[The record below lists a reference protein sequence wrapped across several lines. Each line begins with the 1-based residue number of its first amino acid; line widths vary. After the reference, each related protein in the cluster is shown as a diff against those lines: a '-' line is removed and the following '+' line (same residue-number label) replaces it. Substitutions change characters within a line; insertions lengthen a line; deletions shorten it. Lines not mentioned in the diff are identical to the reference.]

1 MKTVLIGGGVAGLFF
16 ANLYDGDLI
25 VLEKNDQ
32 TGRKLLA
39 TGNGRCNFTNL
50 NLALDNFHSSGGD
63 FYKNALEKYDNH
75 DLINFLNNLG
85 ILTTSLPSGRC
96 YPQTLSAK
104 TIRDILYLN
113 ARGKFL
119 FENQV
124 KDIDFKNHLVITDK
138 AKIYF
143 DKLVIGAGGITLPGS
158 GSDGKIFEILRPYHK
173 VTRLTYGITNYKT
186 ANPLSKKAKGV
197 RVSAK
202 ASLFVNGKFIK
213 ESTDDV
219 IFQSYGLTGTAILDL
234 SNEISYGL
242 ADGKDIWVCLDLL
255 VDYSEEKLGEIIK
268 NLGEKNP
275 KKTIEEALMG
285 FLNTKLIIDVLNRV
299 KLKGKMKVSG
309 MADGEIKKLI
319 RTIKDLRF
327 KITAINDEEN
337 AQVTIGGIDT
347 DFVDKETFESKIIPN
362 LYFIGEVLDVDG
374 ACGGYNIQW
383 AYSSAKAC
391 AMGLLGNDREENNV
405 KDK

>member
-25 VLEKNDQ
+25 IVEKNDSA
-32 TGRKLLA
+32 GRKLLA

-50 NLALDNFHSSGGD
+50 NLDMDNFHSSGGD
-63 FYKNALEKYDNH
+63 FYKNALEKYDNQ

-173 VTRLTYGITNYKT
+173 VTRLTYGITNYKA

-202 ASLFVNGKFIK
+202 TSLFVDGKFIK

-255 VDYSEEKLGEIIK
+255 VDYSEEKLAEIIK
-268 NLGEKNP
+268 NLGEKN
-275 KKTIEEALMG
+275 KNKTIEEALMG
-285 FLNTKLIIDVLNRV
+285 FLNTKLIIDILNRV
-299 KLKGKMKVSG
+299 KLKGKMKVIG
-309 MADGEIKKLI
+309 MSDGEIKKFI
-319 RTIKDLRF
+319 RTIKDLKF

>member
-25 VLEKNDQ
+25 VVEKNDVA
-32 TGRKLLA
+32 GRKLLA

-50 NLALDNFHSSGGD
+50 NLSLDNFHSSGGD
-63 FYKNALEKYDNH
+63 FYKYALGKYDNF
-75 DLINFLNNLG
+75 DLINFLNDLG

-119 FENQV
+119 FESQV
-124 KDIDFKNHLVITDK
+124 KDIDFENHLVITDD

-143 DKLVIGAGGITLPGS
+143 DKLVIATGGITLPGL
-158 GSDGKIFEILRPYHK
+158 GSDGKIFEILRPFHK

-202 ASLFVNGKFIK
+202 ASLFVGDKFIK

-219 IFQSYGLTGTAILDL
+219 IFQTYGLTGTAILDL
-234 SNEISYGL
+234 SNEISYAL
-242 ADGKDIWVCLDLL
+242 SDGKDIWVCLDLL
-255 VDYSEEKLGEIIK
+255 VDYSEEKLLEIIK
-268 NLGEKNP
+268 KLGEKNQN
-275 KKTIEEALMG
+275 KTIEEALMG
-285 FLNTKLIIDVLNRV
+285 FLNTKLIIDVLKRV
-299 KLKGKMKVSG
+299 KLKSKMKVSG
-309 MADGEIKKLI
+309 MNDGEIKNLI
-319 RTIKDLRF
+319 GTIKDLRF
-327 KITAINDEEN
+327 KITGINDEEN

-347 DFVDKETFESKIIPN
+347 EFVDPSTFESKIIPN

-391 AMGLLGNDREENNV
+391 ARGLLRNDREEINV

>member
-16 ANLYDGDLI
+16 ANLYGDDLEVI
-25 VLEKNDQ
+25 EKNNQ
-32 TGRKLLA
+32 AGRKLLA

-50 NLALDNFHSSGGD
+50 NLTLDKFHSSGKD
-63 FYKNALEKYDNH
+63 FYKFALEKYDNH
-75 DLINFLNNLG
+75 DLINFLNDLG

-113 ARGKFL
+113 AKGEFI
-119 FENQV
+119 FENEV
-124 KDIDFKNHLVITDK
+124 RDIDFKNHLVIIDK
-138 AKIYF
+138 AKIHF
-143 DKLVIGAGGITLPGS
+143 ENLVIATGGITLPGS
-158 GSDGKIFEILRPYHK
+158 GSDGKIFDILRHFHK
-173 VTRLTYGITNYKT
+173 VTRLFYGITNYKCQ
-186 ANPLSKKAKGV
+186 NPLSKKAKGV
-197 RVSAK
+197 RVTAM
-202 ASLFVNGKFIK
+202 ARLFVDGKFI
-213 ESTDDV
+213 EASTDDV

-234 SNEISYGL
+234 SNQISYAL
-242 ADGKDIWVCLDLL
+242 LDKKEVWVSLDLL
-255 VDYSEEKLGEIIK
+255 EAYQEEKLVRIIK
-268 NLGEKNP
+268 KLGRENP
-275 KKTIEEALMG
+275 NKTIEEILMG
-285 FLNTKLIIDVLNRV
+285 FLNAKLIIDILKRV
-299 KLKGKMKVSG
+299 KLKGKT
-309 MADGEIKKLI
+309 MASSLTDGEIKNLI

-347 DFVDKETFESKIIPN
+347 NFVDSETFESKIIPN

-391 AMGLLGNDREENNV
+391 AMGLLAKHREEINV
-405 KDK
+405 KNK

>member
-25 VLEKNDQ
+25 VLEKNEIP
-32 TGRKLLA
+32 GRKLLA

-50 NLALDNFHSSGGD
+50 DLSLKNYHSSGKD
-63 FYKNALEKYDNH
+63 FYKEALEKYDNN

-85 ILTTSLPSGRC
+85 ILTTHLPSGRC

-113 ARGKFL
+113 AKGKFL
-119 FENQV
+119 FESEV
-124 KDIDFKNHLVITDK
+124 IDIDFKNHLVITEK

-143 DKLVIGAGGITLPGS
+143 DKLVIATGGITLPGS
-158 GSDGKIFEILRPYHK
+158 GSDGKIFEILKPYHK
-173 VTRLTYGITNYKT
+173 LTRLTYGITNYKVK
-186 ANPLSKKAKGV
+186 NPLSKKAKGV
-197 RVSAK
+197 RVSAEAK
-202 ASLFVNGKFIK
+202 LFVDGKFIK
-213 ESTDDV
+213 SSTDDV
-219 IFQSYGLTGTAILDL
+219 IFQIYGLTGTAILDL
-234 SNEISYGL
+234 SNEISYAIL
-242 ADGKDIWVCLDLL
+242 DGRDICVSIDLL
-255 VDYSEEKLGEIIK
+255 TDYEENKLVEIIK
-268 NLGEKNP
+268 NLGKKDSN
-275 KKTIEEALMG
+275 KTIEEALMG
-285 FLNTKLIIDVLNRV
+285 FLNTKLITDVLNRV
-299 KLKGKMKVSG
+299 KLKGKIKVCD
-309 MADGEIKKLI
+309 MDDGEIIKLI
-319 RTIKDLRF
+319 RIIKDLRF
-327 KITAINDEEN
+327 EISAINDEEN

-347 DFVDKETFESKIIPN
+347 RFVDKNTFESKIIPN

-391 AMGLLGNDREENNV
+391 AEGLLGNLREEINV

>member
-25 VLEKNDQ
+25 VLEKNEIP
-32 TGRKLLA
+32 GRKLLA

-50 NLALDNFHSSGGD
+50 DLSLENYHSSRKD
-63 FYKNALEKYDNH
+63 FYKEALEKYDNN

-85 ILTTSLPSGRC
+85 ILTTHLPSGRC

-113 ARGKFL
+113 SKGKFL
-119 FENQV
+119 FESEV
-124 KDIDFKNHLVITDK
+124 IDIDFKNHLVITDR

-143 DKLVIGAGGITLPGS
+143 DKLVIATGGITLPGS
-158 GSDGKIFEILRPYHK
+158 GSDGKIFEILKPYHK
-173 VTRLTYGITNYKT
+173 VTRLTYGITNYKVK
-186 ANPLSKKAKGV
+186 NPLSKKAKGV
-197 RVSAK
+197 RVSAEAK
-202 ASLFVNGKFIK
+202 LFIDGKFIK
-213 ESTDDV
+213 LSTDDV
-219 IFQSYGLTGTAILDL
+219 IFQPYGLTGTAILDL
-234 SNEISYGL
+234 SNEISYAIL
-242 ADGKDIWVCLDLL
+242 DSRDICVSIDLL
-255 VDYSEEKLGEIIK
+255 TDYEENKLVGIIK
-268 NLGEKNP
+268 NLGKKYPN
-275 KKTIEEALMG
+275 KTIEEALMG
-285 FLNTKLIIDVLNRV
+285 FLNTKLITDVLNRV
-299 KLKGKMKVSG
+299 KLKGKIKVCD
-309 MADGEIKKLI
+309 MDDGEIIKLI
-319 RTIKDLRF
+319 RNIKDLRF
-327 KITAINDEEN
+327 KISAINDEEN

-347 DFVDKETFESKIIPN
+347 RFVDKKTFESKIIPN

-391 AMGLLGNDREENNV
+391 AEGLLGNLREEINV

>member
-25 VLEKNDQ
+25 VIEKNDLP
-32 TGRKLLA
+32 GRKLLA

-50 NLALDNFHSSGGD
+50 DLSLKNYHSSGKD
-63 FYKNALEKYDNH
+63 FYKEAIEKYDNK

-85 ILTTSLPSGRC
+85 ILTTHLPSGRC

-113 ARGKFL
+113 SKGKFF
-119 FENQV
+119 FESEV
-124 KDIDFKNHLVITDK
+124 IDIDFKNHLVITEK

-143 DKLVIGAGGITLPGS
+143 DKLVIATGGITLPGS
-158 GSDGKIFEILRPYHK
+158 GSDGKIFEILKPYHK
-173 VTRLTYGITNYKT
+173 VTRLTYGITNYKVK
-186 ANPLSKKAKGV
+186 NPLSKKAKGV
-197 RVSAK
+197 RVSAEAK
-202 ASLFVNGKFIK
+202 LFIDGKFIK
-213 ESTDDV
+213 SSIDDV
-219 IFQSYGLTGTAILDL
+219 IFQTYGLTGTAILDL
-234 SNEISYGL
+234 SNEISYAIL
-242 ADGKDIWVCLDLL
+242 DSRDIWVSIDLL
-255 VDYSEEKLGEIIK
+255 TDYEENKLVEIIK
-268 NLGEKNP
+268 NLGKKDLN
-275 KKTIEEALMG
+275 KTIEEALMG
-285 FLNTKLIIDVLNRV
+285 FLNTKLITDVLNRV
-299 KLKGKMKVSG
+299 KLKGKIKVVG
-309 MADGEIKKLI
+309 MTDKEIINLI

-347 DFVDKETFESKIIPN
+347 RFVDKKTFESKIIPN

-374 ACGGYNIQW
+374 FCGGYNIQW

-391 AMGLLGNDREENNV
+391 AEGLLGNLREEINV

>member
-25 VLEKNDQ
+25 IVEKNDSA
-32 TGRKLLA
+32 GRKLLA

-50 NLALDNFHSSGGD
+50 NLDMDNFHSSGGD
-63 FYKNALEKYDNH
+63 FYKNALEKYDNQ

-113 ARGKFL
+113 SSGKFL
-119 FENQV
+119 FESQV
-124 KDIDFKNHLVITDK
+124 KDIDFKKNLVITDK

-143 DKLVIGAGGITLPGS
+143 DNLVIATGGITLPGS

-173 VTRLTYGITNYKT
+173 VTRLTYGITNYKA

-202 ASLFVNGKFIK
+202 TSLFVDGKFIK

-268 NLGEKNP
+268 NIGEKNP
-275 KKTIEEALMG
+275 NKTIEEALMG

>member
-16 ANLYDGDLI
+16 ANLYDGNLI
-25 VLEKNDQ
+25 VVEKNDVA
-32 TGRKLLA
+32 GRKLLA

-50 NLALDNFHSSGGD
+50 NLSLDNFHSSGGD
-63 FYKNALEKYDNH
+63 FYKYALGKYDNY
-75 DLINFLNNLG
+75 DLINFLNDLG

-119 FENQV
+119 FESQV
-124 KDIDFKNHLVITDK
+124 KDIDFENHLVIIDD

-143 DKLVIGAGGITLPGS
+143 DKLIIATGGISLPGS
-158 GSDGKIFEILRPYHK
+158 GSDGKIFEILRPFHK

-202 ASLFVNGKFIK
+202 ASLFVGGKFIK

-219 IFQSYGLTGTAILDL
+219 IFQTYGLTGTAIFDL
-234 SNEISYGL
+234 SNEISYAL
-242 ADGKDIWVCLDLL
+242 SDGKDIWVCLDLL
-255 VDYSEEKLGEIIK
+255 VDYSEEKLLEIIK
-268 NLGEKNP
+268 KLGEKNQN
-275 KKTIEEALMG
+275 KTIEESLMG
-285 FLNTKLIIDVLNRV
+285 FLNAKLIIDVLNRV
-299 KLKGKMKVSG
+299 KLKSKMKVSG
-309 MADGEIKKLI
+309 MNDGEIKNLI
-319 RTIKDLRF
+319 GTIKDLRF
-327 KITAINDEEN
+327 KITGINDEEN

-347 DFVDKETFESKIIPN
+347 EFVDPNTFESKIIPN

-391 AMGLLGNDREENNV
+391 ARGLLRNDREEINV

>member
-25 VLEKNDQ
+25 VIEKNDLP
-32 TGRKLLA
+32 GRKLLA

-50 NLALDNFHSSGGD
+50 DLSLKNYHSSGKD
-63 FYKNALEKYDNH
+63 FYKEAIEKYDNK

-85 ILTTSLPSGRC
+85 ILTTNLPSGRC

-113 ARGKFL
+113 SRGKFF
-119 FENQV
+119 FESEV
-124 KDIDFKNHLVITDK
+124 IDIDFKNHLVITEK

-143 DKLVIGAGGITLPGS
+143 DKLVIATGGITLPGS
-158 GSDGKIFEILRPYHK
+158 GSDGKIFEILKPYHK
-173 VTRLTYGITNYKT
+173 LTRLTYGITNYKVK
-186 ANPLSKKAKGV
+186 NPLSKKAKGV
-197 RVSAK
+197 RVSAEAK
-202 ASLFVNGKFIK
+202 LFIDDKFIK
-213 ESTDDV
+213 SSTDDV
-219 IFQSYGLTGTAILDL
+219 IFQIYGLTGTAILDL
-234 SNEISYGL
+234 SNEISYAIL
-242 ADGKDIWVCLDLL
+242 DGRDICVSIDLL
-255 VDYSEEKLGEIIK
+255 TDYEENKLVEIIK
-268 NLGEKNP
+268 NLVGKDPN
-275 KKTIEEALMG
+275 KTIEEALMG
-285 FLNTKLIIDVLNRV
+285 FLNTKLITDVLNRV
-299 KLKGKMKVSG
+299 KLKGKIKVVG
-309 MADGEIKKLI
+309 MTDKEIINLI

-347 DFVDKETFESKIIPN
+347 RFVDKKTFESKIIPN

-374 ACGGYNIQW
+374 SCGGYNIQW

-391 AMGLLGNDREENNV
+391 AEGLLGNLREEINV

>member
-25 VLEKNDQ
+25 VIEKNDLP
-32 TGRKLLA
+32 GRKLLA

-50 NLALDNFHSSGGD
+50 DLSLKNYHSSGKD
-63 FYKNALEKYDNH
+63 FYKEAIEKYDNK

-85 ILTTSLPSGRC
+85 ILTTHLPSGRC

-113 ARGKFL
+113 SKGKF
-119 FENQV
+119 FFDSEV
-124 KDIDFKNHLVITDK
+124 IDIDFKKHLVITEK

-143 DKLVIGAGGITLPGS
+143 DKLVIATGGITLPGS
-158 GSDGKIFEILRPYHK
+158 GSDGKIFEILKPYHK
-173 VTRLTYGITNYKT
+173 LTRLTYGITNYKVK
-186 ANPLSKKAKGV
+186 NPLSKKAKGV
-197 RVSAK
+197 RVSAEAK
-202 ASLFVNGKFIK
+202 LFIDGKFIK
-213 ESTDDV
+213 SSTDDV
-219 IFQSYGLTGTAILDL
+219 IFQPYGLTGTAILDL
-234 SNEISYGL
+234 SNEISYAIL
-242 ADGKDIWVCLDLL
+242 DSRDIWVSIDLL
-255 VDYSEEKLGEIIK
+255 TDYEENKLVEIIK
-268 NLGEKNP
+268 NLVGKDPN
-275 KKTIEEALMG
+275 KTIEEALMG
-285 FLNTKLIIDVLNRV
+285 FLNTKLITDVLNRV
-299 KLKGKMKVSG
+299 KLKGKIKVVG
-309 MADGEIKKLI
+309 MTDKEIINLI

-347 DFVDKETFESKIIPN
+347 RFVDKKTFESKIIPN

-374 ACGGYNIQW
+374 SCGGYNIQW

-391 AMGLLGNDREENNV
+391 AEGLLGNLREEINV

>member
-25 VLEKNDQ
+25 VLEKNEIP
-32 TGRKLLA
+32 GRKLLA

-50 NLALDNFHSSGGD
+50 DLSLKNYHSSGKD
-63 FYKNALEKYDNH
+63 FYKETLEKYDNN

-85 ILTTSLPSGRC
+85 ILTTHLPSGRC

-113 ARGKFL
+113 SKGKFL
-119 FENQV
+119 FESEV
-124 KDIDFKNHLVITDK
+124 IDIDFKNHLVITDR

-143 DKLVIGAGGITLPGS
+143 DKLVIATGGITLPGS
-158 GSDGKIFEILRPYHK
+158 GSDGKIFEILKPYHK
-173 VTRLTYGITNYKT
+173 VTRLTYGITNYKVK
-186 ANPLSKKAKGV
+186 NPLSKKAKGV
-197 RVSAK
+197 RVSAEAK
-202 ASLFVNGKFIK
+202 LFIDGKFIK
-213 ESTDDV
+213 SSTDDV
-219 IFQSYGLTGTAILDL
+219 IFQPYGLTGTAILDL
-234 SNEISYGL
+234 SNEISYAIL
-242 ADGKDIWVCLDLL
+242 DSRDICVSIDLL
-255 VDYSEEKLGEIIK
+255 TDYEENKLVEIIK
-268 NLGEKNP
+268 NLGKNDP
-275 KKTIEEALMG
+275 NKTIEEALMG
-285 FLNTKLIIDVLNRV
+285 FLNTKLITDVLNRV
-299 KLKGKMKVSG
+299 KLKGKIKVCD
-309 MADGEIKKLI
+309 MDDGEIIKLI
-319 RTIKDLRF
+319 RNIKDLRF

-347 DFVDKETFESKIIPN
+347 HFVDKNTFESKNIPN

-391 AMGLLGNDREENNV
+391 AEGLLGNLREEINV

>member
-75 DLINFLNNLG
+75 DLINFLNELG

-113 ARGKFL
+113 ASGKFL

-347 DFVDKETFESKIIPN
+347 DFVDPK
-362 LYFIGEVLDVDG
+362 
-374 ACGGYNIQW
+374 
-383 AYSSAKAC
+383 
-391 AMGLLGNDREENNV
+391 LLNP
-405 KDK
+405 KSYLIFTL

>member
-16 ANLYDGDLI
+16 ANLYDGDLTI
-25 VLEKNDQ
+25 VEKNESA
-32 TGRKLLA
+32 GRKLLA

-50 NLALDNFHSSGGD
+50 NLSLDNFHSSGGD
-63 FYKNALEKYDNH
+63 FYKYALEKFDNQ

-391 AMGLLGNDREENNV
+391 AIGLLGNDREENNV

>member
-25 VLEKNDQ
+25 VLEKNEIP
-32 TGRKLLA
+32 GRKLLA

-50 NLALDNFHSSGGD
+50 DLSLKNYHSSGKD
-63 FYKNALEKYDNH
+63 FYKEALEKYDNN

-85 ILTTSLPSGRC
+85 ILTTHLPSGRC

-113 ARGKFL
+113 AKGKFL
-119 FENQV
+119 FESEV
-124 KDIDFKNHLVITDK
+124 IDIDFKNHLVITEK

-143 DKLVIGAGGITLPGS
+143 DKLVIATGGITLPGS
-158 GSDGKIFEILRPYHK
+158 GSDGKIFEILKPYHK
-173 VTRLTYGITNYKT
+173 LTRLTYGITNYKVK
-186 ANPLSKKAKGV
+186 NPLSKKAKGV
-197 RVSAK
+197 RVSAEAK
-202 ASLFVNGKFIK
+202 LFIDGKFIK
-213 ESTDDV
+213 SSTDDV
-219 IFQSYGLTGTAILDL
+219 IFQPYGLTGTSILDL
-234 SNEISYGL
+234 SNEISYAIL
-242 ADGKDIWVCLDLL
+242 DSRDICVSIDLL
-255 VDYSEEKLGEIIK
+255 TDYEENKLVEIIK
-268 NLGEKNP
+268 NLGKKDSN
-275 KKTIEEALMG
+275 KTIEEALMG
-285 FLNTKLIIDVLNRV
+285 FLNTKLITDVLNRV
-299 KLKGKMKVSG
+299 KLKGKIKVCD
-309 MADGEIKKLI
+309 MDDGEIIKLI
-319 RTIKDLRF
+319 RIIKDLRF
-327 KITAINDEEN
+327 EISAINDEEN

-347 DFVDKETFESKIIPN
+347 RFVDKNTFESKIIPN

-391 AMGLLGNDREENNV
+391 AEGLLGNLREEINV

>member
-25 VLEKNDQ
+25 VLEKNEIP
-32 TGRKLLA
+32 GRKLLA

-50 NLALDNFHSSGGD
+50 DLSFENYHSSRKD
-63 FYKNALEKYDNH
+63 FYKEALEKYDNK

-85 ILTTSLPSGRC
+85 ILTTHLPSGRC

-113 ARGKFL
+113 SKGKFL
-119 FENQV
+119 FESEV
-124 KDIDFKNHLVITDK
+124 IDIDLKNHLVITDR

-143 DKLVIGAGGITLPGS
+143 DKLVIAAGGITLPGS
-158 GSDGKIFEILRPYHK
+158 GSDGKIFEILKPYHK
-173 VTRLTYGITNYKT
+173 VTRLTYGITNYKVK
-186 ANPLSKKAKGV
+186 NPLSKKAKGV
-197 RVSAK
+197 RVSAEAK
-202 ASLFVNGKFIK
+202 LFIDGKFIK
-213 ESTDDV
+213 SSTDDV
-219 IFQSYGLTGTAILDL
+219 IFQPYGLTGTAILDL
-234 SNEISYGL
+234 SNEISYAIL
-242 ADGKDIWVCLDLL
+242 DSRDICVSIDLL
-255 VDYSEEKLGEIIK
+255 TDYEENKLVEIIK
-268 NLGEKNP
+268 NLVGNDP
-275 KKTIEEALMG
+275 NKTIEEALMG
-285 FLNTKLIIDVLNRV
+285 FLNTKLITDVLNRV
-299 KLKGKMKVSG
+299 KLKGKIKVCD
-309 MADGEIKKLI
+309 MDDGEIIKLI
-319 RTIKDLRF
+319 RNIKDLRF

-347 DFVDKETFESKIIPN
+347 RFVDKKTFESKIIPN

-391 AMGLLGNDREENNV
+391 AEGLLGNLREEINV

>member
-25 VLEKNDQ
+25 VLEKNEIP
-32 TGRKLLA
+32 GRKLLA

-50 NLALDNFHSSGGD
+50 DLSFENYHSSGKD
-63 FYKNALEKYDNH
+63 FYKEALEKYDNN

-85 ILTTSLPSGRC
+85 ILTTHLPSGRC

-113 ARGKFL
+113 SKGKFL
-119 FENQV
+119 FESEV
-124 KDIDFKNHLVITDK
+124 IDIDFKNHLVITDR
-138 AKIYF
+138 AKLYF
-143 DKLVIGAGGITLPGS
+143 DKLVIATGGITLPGS
-158 GSDGKIFEILRPYHK
+158 GSDGKIFEILKPYHK
-173 VTRLTYGITNYKT
+173 VTRLTYGITNYKVK
-186 ANPLSKKAKGV
+186 NPLSKKAKGV
-197 RVSAK
+197 RVSAEAK
-202 ASLFVNGKFIK
+202 LFIDGKFIK
-213 ESTDDV
+213 SSTDDV
-219 IFQSYGLTGTAILDL
+219 IFQPYGLTGTAILDL
-234 SNEISYGL
+234 SNEISYAIL
-242 ADGKDIWVCLDLL
+242 DSRDICVSIDLL
-255 VDYSEEKLGEIIK
+255 TDYEENKLVEIIK
-268 NLGEKNP
+268 NLVGKDPN
-275 KKTIEEALMG
+275 KTIEEALMG
-285 FLNTKLIIDVLNRV
+285 FLNTKLITDVLNRV
-299 KLKGKMKVSG
+299 KLKVKIKVVG
-309 MADGEIKKLI
+309 MTDKEIKNLI

-347 DFVDKETFESKIIPN
+347 RFVDKNTFESKIIPN

-391 AMGLLGNDREENNV
+391 AEGLLGNLREEINV

>member
-16 ANLYDGDLI
+16 ANLYDGDLTI
-25 VLEKNDQ
+25 VEKNESA
-32 TGRKLLA
+32 GRKLLA

-50 NLALDNFHSSGGD
+50 NLSLDNFHSSGGD
-63 FYKNALEKYDNH
+63 FYKYALEKFDNQ

-124 KDIDFKNHLVITDK
+124 KDIDFKKHLVITDK

-143 DKLVIGAGGITLPGS
+143 DKLVIATGGITLPGS

-186 ANPLSKKAKGV
+186 KNPLSKKAKGV

-255 VDYSEEKLGEIIK
+255 VDYCEEKLVEIIK

-275 KKTIEEALMG
+275 NKTIEEALMG

-299 KLKGKMKVSG
+299 KLKGKMKVIG
-309 MADGEIKKLI
+309 MSDGNITNLI

-347 DFVDKETFESKIIPN
+347 KFVDKETFESKIIPN

>member
-75 DLINFLNNLG
+75 DLINFLNELG

-202 ASLFVNGKFIK
+202 ASLFLDGKFIK

-234 SNEISYGL
+234 SNEISYGF

-255 VDYSEEKLGEIIK
+255 VDYSEEKLAEIIK

-275 KKTIEEALMG
+275 NKTIEEALMG

-299 KLKGKMKVSG
+299 KLKGKMKVIG
-309 MADGEIKKLI
+309 MSDGEITNLI

-347 DFVDKETFESKIIPN
+347 DFVDPKTFESKIIPN

>member
-25 VLEKNDQ
+25 VLEKNEIP
-32 TGRKLLA
+32 GRKLLA

-50 NLALDNFHSSGGD
+50 DLSLQNYHSSRKD
-63 FYKNALEKYDNH
+63 FYKEALEKYDNN

-85 ILTTSLPSGRC
+85 ILTTHLPSGRC

-113 ARGKFL
+113 SKGKFL
-119 FENQV
+119 FESEV
-124 KDIDFKNHLVITDK
+124 IDIDFKNHLVITDR

-143 DKLVIGAGGITLPGS
+143 DKLVIATGGITLPGS
-158 GSDGKIFEILRPYHK
+158 GSDGKIFEILKPYHK
-173 VTRLTYGITNYKT
+173 VTRLTYGITNYKVK
-186 ANPLSKKAKGV
+186 NPLSKKAKGV
-197 RVSAK
+197 RVSAEAK
-202 ASLFVNGKFIK
+202 LFIDGKFIK
-213 ESTDDV
+213 SSIDDV
-219 IFQSYGLTGTAILDL
+219 IFQPYGLTGTAILDL
-234 SNEISYGL
+234 SNEISYAIL
-242 ADGKDIWVCLDLL
+242 DNRDIWVSIDLL
-255 VDYSEEKLGEIIK
+255 TDYEENKLVEIIK
-268 NLGEKNP
+268 NLGKKDPN
-275 KKTIEEALMG
+275 KTIEEALMG
-285 FLNTKLIIDVLNRV
+285 FLNTKLITDVLNRV
-299 KLKGKMKVSG
+299 KLKVKIKVVG
-309 MADGEIKKLI
+309 MTDKEIKNLI

-347 DFVDKETFESKIIPN
+347 RFVDKKTFESKIIPN

-391 AMGLLGNDREENNV
+391 AEGLLGNLREEINV

>member
-16 ANLYDGDLI
+16 ANLYHGDLI
-25 VLEKNDQ
+25 VIEKNDLP
-32 TGRKLLA
+32 GRKLLA

-50 NLALDNFHSSGGD
+50 DLSLKNYHSSGKD
-63 FYKNALEKYDNH
+63 FYKEAIEKYDNK

-85 ILTTSLPSGRC
+85 ILTTHLPSGRC

-113 ARGKFL
+113 SKGKFF
-119 FENQV
+119 FESEV
-124 KDIDFKNHLVITDK
+124 IDIDFKKHLVITEK

-143 DKLVIGAGGITLPGS
+143 DKLVIATGGITLPGS
-158 GSDGKIFEILRPYHK
+158 GSDGKIFEILKPYHK
-173 VTRLTYGITNYKT
+173 VTRLTYGITNYKVK
-186 ANPLSKKAKGV
+186 NPLSKKAKGV
-197 RVSAK
+197 RVSAEAK
-202 ASLFVNGKFIK
+202 LFINGKFIK
-213 ESTDDV
+213 SSTDDV
-219 IFQSYGLTGTAILDL
+219 IFQPYGLTGTAIFDL
-234 SNEISYGL
+234 SNEISYAIL
-242 ADGKDIWVCLDLL
+242 DSRDIWVSIDLL
-255 VDYSEEKLGEIIK
+255 TDYEENKLVEIIK
-268 NLGEKNP
+268 NLGKKGPN
-275 KKTIEEALMG
+275 KTIEEALMG
-285 FLNTKLIIDVLNRV
+285 FLNTKLITDVLNRV
-299 KLKGKMKVSG
+299 KLKGKIKVVG
-309 MADGEIKKLI
+309 MTDKEIKNLI

-347 DFVDKETFESKIIPN
+347 RFVDKKTFESKIIPN

-391 AMGLLGNDREENNV
+391 AEGLLGNLREEINV

>member
-25 VLEKNDQ
+25 VLEKNEIS
-32 TGRKLLA
+32 GRKLLA

-50 NLALDNFHSSGGD
+50 DLSFENYHSSGKE
-63 FYKNALEKYDNH
+63 FYKEALEKYDNN

-85 ILTTSLPSGRC
+85 ILTTHLPSGRC

-113 ARGKFL
+113 SKGKFL
-119 FENQV
+119 FESEV
-124 KDIDFKNHLVITDK
+124 IDIDFKNHLVITDR

-143 DKLVIGAGGITLPGS
+143 DKLVIATGGITLPGS
-158 GSDGKIFEILRPYHK
+158 GSDGKIFEILKPYHK
-173 VTRLTYGITNYKT
+173 VTRLTYGITNYKVK
-186 ANPLSKKAKGV
+186 NPLSKKAKGV
-197 RVSAK
+197 RVSAEAK
-202 ASLFVNGKFIK
+202 LFIDGKFIK
-213 ESTDDV
+213 LSTDDV
-219 IFQSYGLTGTAILDL
+219 IFQPYGLTGTAILDL
-234 SNEISYGL
+234 SNEISYAIL
-242 ADGKDIWVCLDLL
+242 DSRDICVSIDLL
-255 VDYSEEKLGEIIK
+255 TDYEENKLVGIIK
-268 NLGEKNP
+268 NLGKKYPN
-275 KKTIEEALMG
+275 KTIEEALMG
-285 FLNTKLIIDVLNRV
+285 FLNTKLITDVLNRV
-299 KLKGKMKVSG
+299 KLKGKIKVCD
-309 MADGEIKKLI
+309 MDDGEIIKLI
-319 RTIKDLRF
+319 RNIKDLRF
-327 KITAINDEEN
+327 KISAINDEEN

-347 DFVDKETFESKIIPN
+347 RFVDKKTFESKIIPN

-391 AMGLLGNDREENNV
+391 AEGLLGNLREEINV

>member
-25 VLEKNDQ
+25 VLEKNEIP
-32 TGRKLLA
+32 GRKLLA

-50 NLALDNFHSSGGD
+50 DLSLKNYHSSGKD
-63 FYKNALEKYDNH
+63 FYKEALEKYDNN

-85 ILTTSLPSGRC
+85 ILTTHLPSGRC

-113 ARGKFL
+113 SKGKFL
-119 FENQV
+119 FESEV
-124 KDIDFKNHLVITDK
+124 IDIDFKNHLVITEK

-143 DKLVIGAGGITLPGS
+143 DKLVIATGGITLPGS
-158 GSDGKIFEILRPYHK
+158 GSDGKIFEILKPYHK
-173 VTRLTYGITNYKT
+173 LTRLTYGITNYKVK
-186 ANPLSKKAKGV
+186 NPLSKKAKGV
-197 RVSAK
+197 RVSAEAK
-202 ASLFVNGKFIK
+202 LFVDGKFIK
-213 ESTDDV
+213 SSTDDV
-219 IFQSYGLTGTAILDL
+219 IFQTYGLTGTAILDL
-234 SNEISYGL
+234 SNDISYAIL
-242 ADGKDIWVCLDLL
+242 DGRDICVSIDLL
-255 VDYSEEKLGEIIK
+255 TDYEENKLVEIIK
-268 NLGEKNP
+268 NLGKKDSN
-275 KKTIEEALMG
+275 KTIEEALMG
-285 FLNTKLIIDVLNRV
+285 FLNTKLITDVLNRV
-299 KLKGKMKVSG
+299 KLKGKIRVCDMD
-309 MADGEIKKLI
+309 DGEIIKLI
-319 RTIKDLRF
+319 RIIKDLRF

-347 DFVDKETFESKIIPN
+347 RFVDKNTFESKIIPN

-391 AMGLLGNDREENNV
+391 AEGLLGNLREEINV